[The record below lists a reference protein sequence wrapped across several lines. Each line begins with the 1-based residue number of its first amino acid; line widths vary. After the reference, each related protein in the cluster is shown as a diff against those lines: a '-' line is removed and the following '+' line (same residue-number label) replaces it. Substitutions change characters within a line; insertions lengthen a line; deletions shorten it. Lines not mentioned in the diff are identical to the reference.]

1 VAGGSAYRTIEVVV
15 DKKGLDIYTKAGYY
29 SIPAAA
35 R

>member
-1 VAGGSAYRTIEVVV
+1 VVV